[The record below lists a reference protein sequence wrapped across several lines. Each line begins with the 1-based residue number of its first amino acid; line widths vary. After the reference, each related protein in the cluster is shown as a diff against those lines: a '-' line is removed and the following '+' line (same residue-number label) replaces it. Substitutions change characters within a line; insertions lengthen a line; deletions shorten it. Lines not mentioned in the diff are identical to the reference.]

1 LRRPKRPQP
10 QHKQKRKEAEYT
22 ILQERLQKLTN
33 EQNHGAKLGIRVIN
47 PSGKKMSSLSQAA
60 VKSKSEK
67 HEKDLFA
74 HTIQTYEDR
83 EKQLLLETDS
93 LKSCLYNI
101 FTRIKAAVS
110 NVNKATGRTTTIV
123 LSNEPHEQARFHLP
137 FALVRDQI
145 EELFEGLLGEIEG
158 MTGLLVD
165 SLQAIKEAETV
176 KSGMVGMA
184 ETEKRYNSCKT
195 RSVSILEIYVTS
207 SEYKLIIERQKHL
220 IEMALDTSHEG
231 VRQNSFLGENDL
243 LADIEEQKLMIARR
257 SEQLDEE
264 RRKFTEA
271 AIRLG
276 RERCAFEKEKEE
288 FEDEKRFAATQKIL
302 TDMPDTPIWMKKS
315 SAPVEKLAKTPN
327 SPSLSTR
334 KPSTIPPKTP
344 TPLSISTQ
352 QQRTRAAS
360 TPTTAKPTQQRIRT
374 PTDTIRTPSASKTA
388 SSTPAYSRIHAT
400 SSEVIAEG
408 LTFASTPGIL
418 GVRERPGLDD
428 GVVRGSGGGV
438 VKSVLKKGGGGGHL
452 VGSAGKRKVVIE
464 EGRKKIGECERG

>member
-1 LRRPKRPQP
+1 
-10 QHKQKRKEAEYT
+10 HKQKRKEAEYT

-47 PSGKKMSSLSQAA
+47 PSGKKMSSLSQVA

-93 LKSCLYNI
+93 LKSCLYNV

-110 NVNKATGRTTTIV
+110 SINKATGRTTTIV

-176 KSGMVGMA
+176 KSGMVGIA
-184 ETEKRYNSCKT
+184 ETEEAVQQLQN
-195 RSVSILEIYVTS
+195 EIA
-207 SEYKLIIERQKHL
+207 EYKLIIERQKHL

-315 SAPVEKLAKTPN
+315 SAPVEKVAKTPN

-438 VKSVLKKGGGGGHL
+438 VKSVLKKSGGGGHL

-464 EGRKKIGECERG
+464 EGAKENWGM